1 MLQIAK
7 NGGEGLHKGNLF
19 TTASPC
25 ELCSKKAFQLGI
37 KNIFFIDLYPG
48 ISKNHILEGG
58 MKKKNNPNL
67 YQYQGVI
74 GRGYQKLYEPFM
86 SIKDETVLR
95 SKIKPSEDIKQKIK
109 NLTKDKQQLEL
120 IEKILKDKDFRE
132 KASKI

>member
-7 NGGEGLHKGNLF
+7 NGGEGLNKGNLF

-58 MKKKNNPNL
+58 IKEESNPNL
-67 YQYQGVI
+67 YQFQGVI

-95 SKIKPSEDIKQKIK
+95 SGIKP
-109 NLTKDKQQLEL
+109 TP
-120 IEKILKDKDFRE
+120 IEKEAK
-132 KASKI
+132 